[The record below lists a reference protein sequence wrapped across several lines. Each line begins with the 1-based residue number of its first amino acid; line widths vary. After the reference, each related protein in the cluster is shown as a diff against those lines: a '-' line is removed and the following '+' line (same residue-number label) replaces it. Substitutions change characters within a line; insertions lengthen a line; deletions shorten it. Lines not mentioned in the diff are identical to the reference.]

1 MWLSVSL
8 TRGVAGGQ
16 GGADEFHPSC
26 WLEDA
31 KLKAWATSQG
41 IDSAEAL
48 LDFFHIKWQKL
59 LLDAG
64 RRPQFW
70 CAVKTRPDPTLA
82 SPERPQGLD
91 GAPDHSS

>member
-1 MWLSVSL
+1 MALL
-8 TRGVAGGQ
+8 GQ

-41 IDSAEAL
+41 IDSAEGL
-48 LDFFHIKWQKL
+48 LDYFHIKWQKL

-70 CAVKTRPDPTLA
+70 CAVKTRPDPCFA
-82 SPERPQGLD
+82 SATTGPLD
-91 GAPDHSS
+91 DSELLTVLSTAQN